1 MCYLPSLL
9 SHLRPYH
16 KFLQQCLLVQGM
28 QAGGLPG
35 PRAVHERVLLIRKQI
50 SGIERGLHSIA
61 KKRVS
66 WYNGWQAAQVS
77 TYSTTACPTRTF
89 TYCQADDHIE
99 WSGKGP
105 CAVPCRAEVNAIRK
119 AVRIAVM

>member
-66 WYNGWQAAQVS
+66 WYNGWQAAQVLPIQLRLVQPAPS
-77 TYSTTACPTRTF
+77 LTARLTVISNGT
-89 TYCQADDHIE
+89 AKD
-99 WSGKGP
+99 
-105 CAVPCRAEVNAIRK
+105 
-119 AVRIAVM
+119 